1 MNRSPLC
8 RNDGYTFIELLVAI
22 TLLGLIIAPFLGL
35 FGTSYSAIGRAGQ
48 QSTAVNLCR
57 DRMEWVK
64 ARGFSYFSPYPN
76 SNGAITLIEEDLPE
90 EPGYRRITEVS
101 TIHISPP
108 GQPDQEIPLL
118 HVTVTVFFTAGD
130 REYSEKVETYIAEY

>member
-8 RNDGYTFIELLVAI
+8 RNDAYTFIELLVAI

-35 FGTSYSAIGRAGQ
+35 FGTSYSAIARAGQ

-64 ARGFSYFSPYPN
+64 ARGFSYFAAYSN
-76 SNGAITLIEEDLPE
+76 SNGTLTLIEEDLPG
-90 EPGYRRITEVS
+90 EPGCRRITEIS
-101 TIHISPP
+101 TLNISPP
-108 GQPDQEIPLL
+108 GRHDLETPLL
-118 HVTVTVFFTAGD
+118 HVAITVFFTVGHH
-130 REYSEKVETYIAEY
+130 EYSEKVETYIAER